1 MSDKLLKNDFFTYV
15 NQDWLRNTPIPSDR
29 SEISSY
35 SQKSLEID
43 EELRKLMTNWAVNEK
58 LIPNEYKIKEM
69 VNFYKMLIDVEN
81 REKIAWKS
89 IKNEVDLILSIN
101 NYDEIYK
108 KIKEFEEIL
117 AFTPLQLSISEDF
130 INNKIYT
137 IWANDYRGLLPSKE
151 YYEDEEKKTK
161 ILNAVKNVA
170 SKLMKL
176 YGFDDKKIE
185 NIISQAFEFDQL
197 AAQFMKSSEEKAD
210 TAKYYNPYKIDDF
223 VKIFNNFNVKD
234 YILYAIKELPDQ
246 IIVENPKYINN
257 YKNIYNQENFEKFK
271 SLILVKN
278 FLFYGSFLTEETRKI
293 SFELTQV
300 LTGAKENKSLEK
312 WAYYLTLSYFG
323 EVFSLY
329 YGKKNFSDEAKE
341 DVKKMVYK
349 IIDVYKNRLKQNTW
363 LSSDTIKMAIK
374 KLEKI
379 QPMVG
384 YPDYI
389 EKYFDEFNVISFEEN
404 GDLLSNFRYLDKVV
418 TRFEYSKY
426 NQNVDENIWHMGSY
440 EVNAYFNPF
449 SNRIVFPAGYLQA
462 PFYDYNASSGKNYGG
477 LGMTIGHEISHAF
490 DNNGAQF
497 DENGSF
503 NNWWTEQD
511 YENFKTKTK
520 KMIELFDN
528 YETEFGKVNGKLTV
542 SENIADN
549 GGIISA
555 LIAGSS
561 EKDFNLDDFFKNY
574 AYCERGYANKEHSI
588 RRLLTDVHSPAKER
602 VNLQLKNIKE
612 FQEFYNLEEGDE
624 LFSKKEE
631 IFEIW

>member
-1 MSDKLLKNDFFTYV
+1 MDNKLLKNDFFTFV
-15 NQDWLRNTPIPSDR
+15 NQEWLKNTPIPADR

-43 EELRKLMTNWAVNEK
+43 EELRKLMKNWAKNEDS
-58 LIPNEYKIKEM
+58 IPSEYKMREM
-69 VNFYKMLIDVEN
+69 VHFYKMLIDEEN
-81 REKIAWKS
+81 RNKSAWAS
-89 IKNEVDLILSIN
+89 IKNEVNLILNTKS
-101 NYDEIYK
+101 YSEIYENLEK
-108 KIKEFEEIL
+108 YEEVF
-117 AFTPLQLSISEDF
+117 AFLPLEINISEDF

-151 YYEDEEKKTK
+151 YYEDEEKKNK
-161 ILNAVKNVA
+161 IFNAIRNVVA
-170 SKLMKL
+170 QLMKL
-176 YGFDDKKIE
+176 YGFENSRIE
-185 NIISQAFEFDQL
+185 SIITKAFEFDQFV
-197 AAQFMKSSEEKAD
+197 AQFMKSSEEKAD
-210 TAKYYNPYKIDDF
+210 TAKYYNPYKMNDFLNIYNNIDA
-223 VKIFNNFNVKD
+223 KS
-234 YILYAIKELPDQ
+234 YILNTIKELPNQ
-246 IIVENPKYINN
+246 IIVENPKYIDN
-257 YKNIYNQENFEKFK
+257 YQNIYNQDNFDKFI

-293 SFELTQV
+293 YFELTQA
-300 LTGAKENKSLEK
+300 LTGAKENKTLEK

-323 EVFSLY
+323 EVLSLY

-349 IIDVYKNRLKQNTW
+349 IIDVYKERLQKNTW
-363 LSSDTIKMAIK
+363 LSRDTIKMAIK

-384 YPDYI
+384 YPEYI
-389 EKYFDEFNVISFEEN
+389 EKYFDDFKILNFSEGGN
-404 GDLLSNFRYLDKVV
+404 LLSNFRYLDKVL
-418 TRFEYSKY
+418 TDFEYSKY

-511 YENFKTKTK
+511 YDNFKNKTQ

-528 YETEFGKVNGKLTV
+528 YETEYGKVNGKLTV

-549 GGIISA
+549 GGIVSA

-561 EKDFNLDDFFKNY
+561 EKDFDLNDFFTNY

-612 FQEFYNLEEGDE
+612 FQEFYNLEEGDK

>member
-1 MSDKLLKNDFFTYV
+1 MDNKLLKNDFFTFV
-15 NQDWLRNTPIPSDR
+15 NQEWLKNTPIPADR

-43 EELRKLMTNWAVNEK
+43 EELRKLMKNWAKNEDS
-58 LIPNEYKIKEM
+58 IPNEYKMREM
-69 VNFYKMLIDVEN
+69 VHFYKMLIDEEN
-81 REKIAWKS
+81 RNKSAWAS
-89 IKNEVDLILSIN
+89 IKNEVNLILNTKS
-101 NYDEIYK
+101 YSEIYENLEK
-108 KIKEFEEIL
+108 YEEVF
-117 AFTPLQLSISEDF
+117 AFLPLEINISEDF

-151 YYEDEEKKTK
+151 YYEDEEKKNK
-161 ILNAVKNVA
+161 IFNAIRNVVTQ
-170 SKLMKL
+170 LMKL
-176 YGFDDKKIE
+176 YGFENSRIESIVKK
-185 NIISQAFEFDQL
+185 AFEFDQF

-210 TAKYYNPYKIDDF
+210 TAKYYNPYKMNDFLNIYNNIDA
-223 VKIFNNFNVKD
+223 KS
-234 YILYAIKELPDQ
+234 YILDTIKELPNQ
-246 IIVENPKYINN
+246 IIVENPKYIDN
-257 YKNIYNQENFEKFK
+257 YQNIYNQDNFDKFI

-293 SFELTQV
+293 YFELTQA
-300 LTGAKENKSLEK
+300 LTGAKENKTLEK

-323 EVFSLY
+323 EVLSLY

-349 IIDVYKNRLKQNTW
+349 IIDVYKERLEKNTW
-363 LSSDTIKMAIK
+363 LSRDTIKMAIK

-384 YPDYI
+384 YPGYI
-389 EKYFDEFNVISFEEN
+389 EKYFDDFKILNFSEGGN
-404 GDLLSNFRYLDKVV
+404 LLSNFRYLDKVLAD
-418 TRFEYSKY
+418 FEHSKY

-503 NNWWTEQD
+503 KNWWTEQD
-511 YENFKTKTK
+511 YDNFKNKTQ
-520 KMIELFDN
+520 KMIDLFDN
-528 YETEFGKVNGKLTV
+528 YKTEYGKVNGKLTV

-549 GGIISA
+549 GGIVSA

-561 EKDFNLDDFFKNY
+561 EKDFDLNDFFTNY

-612 FQEFYNLEEGDE
+612 FQEFYNLDEGDK